1 MNLAKKR
8 LPCALCVSSLLLL
21 LVAPARA
28 AIESET
34 QAPASSEV
42 TSAMQPYLDSYKLA
56 GIVALIADKTGKV
69 HYKNILGYA
78 DVEARKPMREGN
90 LFWIASMTKMFAGA
104 SIMTLV
110 DEGKVSL
117 DDPVT
122 RFIPQLEKWMVV
134 EEKDPSHVLLKPPV
148 RPVTVRHLLSHTS
161 GLSGS
166 AELQQVTGSDSTPLR
181 IRALSSVTGPLQS
194 QPGDKYAYGN

>member
-8 LPCALCVSSLLLL
+8 LLCVLCLASLLLL
-21 LVAPARA
+21 LVASARA

-34 QAPASSEV
+34 EAPASPEV

-78 DVEARKPMREGN
+78 DVEARKPMREDN

-104 SIMTLV
+104 SIMMLV

-122 RFIPQLEKWMVV
+122 RFIPSCSNLWFAAS
-134 EEKDPSHVLLKPPV
+134 PSG
-148 RPVTVRHLLSHTS
+148 TC
-161 GLSGS
+161 
-166 AELQQVTGSDSTPLR
+166 
-181 IRALSSVTGPLQS
+181 SVTRAAFPARPS
-194 QPGDKYAYGN
+194 FNRSPARTVPR